1 MSDARYLS
9 REGGDLSRSRTGSS
23 SCWHEKD
30 EELGRPYG
38 YCPLERRAAPRRRPA
53 KKTHGKTQGY
63 CPLERRAA
71 PGRRPAKKTHGK
83 TQDLLDGLTGHDTA
97 ESEEGLSMDWNMA
110 GFSNKELS
118 DYGRLLTG
126 SVRQSQGPGGVSGE
140 GLGSLRPSERR
151 GRDVVVGLSNTCCK
165 WGCSK
170 SDISS
175 LC

>member
-1 MSDARYLS
+1 MHKLLLVAALWLLAGERGVEAEV
-9 REGGDLSRSRTGSS
+9 RNP
-23 SCWHEKD
+23 
-30 EELGRPYG
+30 PYG
-38 YCPLERRAAPRRRPA
+38 VKLCGREFIRAVIFTCGGSRWRRSGGMMTA
-53 KKTHGKTQGY
+53 
-63 CPLERRAA
+63 
-71 PGRRPAKKTHGK
+71 
-83 TQDLLDGLTGHDTA
+83 DLLDGLTGHDTA

>member
-1 MSDARYLS
+1 MHKFLLVAALWLLAGEQGVEAEVRNP
-9 REGGDLSRSRTGSS
+9 
-23 SCWHEKD
+23 
-30 EELGRPYG
+30 PYG
-38 YCPLERRAAPRRRPA
+38 VKLCGREFIRAVIFTCGGSRWRRSGGMMTA
-53 KKTHGKTQGY
+53 
-63 CPLERRAA
+63 
-71 PGRRPAKKTHGK
+71 
-83 TQDLLDGLTGHDTA
+83 DLLDGLTGPGTA
-97 ESEEGLSMDWNMA
+97 ESEEGLAIDWNMA
-110 GFSNKELS
+110 GFSNKELG
-118 DYGRLLTG
+118 DYGSLPAWRELLTG